1 MAMSQLLQ
9 SQARLA
15 VSFLHHTRRTMRT
28 VRTVQTVLET
38 ARETS
43 VSERLAQYK
52 DEDLAPVDRLV
63 IGAGVVGLAVG
74 RQLAQR
80 SGSTLVVDKNR
91 QFGMETSSRN
101 SEVIHAGIY
110 YPKDSLRTKL
120 CIEGKRRL
128 YAYCQQQGV
137 AHQRVGKWVVAQGA
151 EQLEYLHTLHSHCA
165 ELNVPTEIISSA
177 VAHKEEPLVRADA
190 ALVSP
195 TTGIVDSHEFMAA
208 LLRELTDSGGT
219 FAPNTS
225 VVAIQR
231 DQGSYRVL
239 VTTGDPETPF
249 MAIRASVVV
258 NAAGLWADRVANMLV
273 PDSHPWREQY
283 RLHFAKGRYYVL
295 GAGASARLRIRR
307 LVYPVPDKNV
317 VSLGTHLTLDLAGA
331 IRFGPDVEWTTSN
344 GDYAPEGGAPIAKVV
359 RAINAYLPAV
369 RSEDLSLGYTGIR
382 PKLQHPGGAFRDFV
396 VREESDAGM
405 PGFVN
410 LVGLESPGLTS
421 SLAIASM
428 VDTILHQ

>member
-1 MAMSQLLQ
+1 MALQRRVLLLPQ
-9 SQARLA
+9 RPVGLLGALCARRMLA
-15 VSFLHHTRRTMRT
+15 
-28 VRTVQTVLET
+28 
-38 ARETS
+38 TS
-43 VSERLAQYK
+43 ASERLAQCK
-52 DEDLAPVDRLV
+52 DEDLTMVDHLV

-110 YPKDSLRTKL
+110 YPKDSLRTKV
-120 CIEGKRRL
+120 CIEGKHRL
-128 YAYCQQQGV
+128 YAYCQQQGIS
-137 AHQRVGKWVVAQGA
+137 HQRVGKWVVAQGA
-151 EQLEYLHTLHSHCA
+151 EQLEYLHALRRHCA
-165 ELNVPTEIISSA
+165 ELSVPAEIISGT
-177 VAHKEEPLVRADA
+177 VAQEEEPLVRADA

-195 TTGIVDSHEFMAA
+195 TTGIVDSHEFMSAM
-208 LLRELTDSGGT
+208 LRDLADSGGT

-225 VVAIQR
+225 VVAMQR
-231 DQGSYRVL
+231 DQGSYKVL

-249 MAIRASVVV
+249 MGIRAPVVV
-258 NAAGLWADRVANMLV
+258 NAAGLWADRIANMLV

-295 GAGASARLRIRR
+295 DAGASARLRVRR
-307 LVYPVPDKNV
+307 LVYPVPDKNI
-317 VSLGTHLTLDLAGA
+317 VSLGTHLTLDLAGT
-331 IRFGPDVEWTTSN
+331 IRFGPDVEWTASN
-344 GDYAPEGGAPIAKVV
+344 TNYAPGGGAPIDEVV

-382 PKLQHPGGAFRDFV
+382 PKLQRPGGAFCDFV
-396 VREESDAGM
+396 IREESDAGM

-410 LVGLESPGLTS
+410 LIGLESPGLTS
-421 SLAIASM
+421 SLAIAAM
-428 VDTILHQ
+428 VDKILH